1 MNPIFSKLLPGLL
14 PLIVY
19 FIADEFL
26 GPEIGIAVA
35 LGFGIVQLF
44 YIRFRQKK
52 WDRFV
57 LFDTALLIVLG
68 VVSFLLE
75 DESLIYWKFVFM
87 DLMLIGFIL
96 FSLLSKRNLFLLMSK
111 RYVGDIDMNDAQKR
125 VMNMNLWAF
134 LVIAGIHAA
143 LTSFSIVFLSSAET
157 LFIGGTLLYILLGVW
172 IVFIFVYQRLK
183 RSATSEEFVPLVDDE
198 GKILG
203 RASRSEVHNGTFQ
216 MHPVVHLHV
225 IRDDGAFLLQLRP
238 KDKQIQP
245 GKWDTAV
252 GGHVSWGEP
261 IEKALQRET
270 AEEIGLKK
278 TKPLFAQKYIW
289 ESEVEKELVFVFV
302 HRSNGDDKF
311 NHTDEV
317 ADLRWW
323 TQSEIKRNLKKGV
336 FTPNFE
342 YDFSLLMKTIR

>member
-19 FIADEFL
+19 FIADELL

-44 YIRFRQKK
+44 YIRIRQKK

-57 LFDTALLIVLG
+57 LFDTALLIALG

-111 RYVGDIDMNDAQKR
+111 RYVGDIEMNEAQIKA
-125 VMNMNLWAF
+125 MNMNLWAF
-134 LVIAGIHAA
+134 LVIAGVHATV
-143 LTSFSIVFLSSAET
+143 TSFSILYLNSAET

-172 IVFIFVYQRLK
+172 IVFVFIYQRLK
-183 RSATSEEFVPLVDDE
+183 RPVRSEEFVPLVDED
-198 GKILG
+198 GKIIG
-203 RASRSEVHNGTFQ
+203 RASRGEVHNGSFQ

-225 IRDDGAFLLQLRP
+225 IRDDGALLLQLRP
-238 KDKQIQP
+238 KNKQIQP

-278 TKPLFAQKYIW
+278 CKPLFAKKYIW
-289 ESEVEKELVFVFV
+289 ESEIEKELVFVFV
-302 HRSNGDDKF
+302 YRSNGDDKF
-311 NHTDEV
+311 NYTDEV

-342 YDFSLLMKTIR
+342 YDFSLLMK

>member
-19 FIADEFL
+19 FIADEFF
-26 GPEIGIAVA
+26 GTVIGIAVA
-35 LGFGIVQLF
+35 LGFGIIQLI
-44 YIRFRQKK
+44 YIRLRQKK
-52 WDRFV
+52 WDRFI
-57 LFDTALLIVLG
+57 LFDTALLIALG
-68 VVSFLLE
+68 AVSLLLE
-75 DESLIYWKFVFM
+75 DDKLIYWKFVFM
-87 DLMLIGFIL
+87 DLLLIGFIL
-96 FSLLSKRNLFLLMSK
+96 FSLFSKKNLFLLMSK
-111 RYVGDIDMNDAQKR
+111 RYVGDIEMNENQMKAF
-125 VMNMNLWAF
+125 NTNLWAF
-134 LVIAGIHAA
+134 LIIAALHAGI
-143 LTSFSIVFLSSAET
+143 TSFSILFLDNSAT
-157 LFIGGTLLYILLGVW
+157 LFIGGTLLYILLGIW
-172 IVFIFVYQRLK
+172 ILFVFVHQRLRRGK
-183 RSATSEEFVPLVDDE
+183 ISEEFVPLVDEE
-198 GKILG
+198 GKIIG
-203 RASRSEVHNGTFQ
+203 RAARSDVHNGSFQ

-252 GGHVSWGEP
+252 GGHVAWGEP

-270 AEEIGLKK
+270 EEEIGLKK
-278 TKPLFAQKYIW
+278 FKPLFAGKYVW

-302 HRSNGDDKF
+302 YRSSTDDKF

-323 TQSEIKRNLKKGV
+323 PQKEIKRNLKKAV

-342 YDFSLLMKTIR
+342 YDYSILVK